1 MQALNDTDLV
11 TALMEWQVAEDA
23 IACALKKITA
33 ILLGMKVQMVQCI
46 QEWLNAVEGSQFHD
60 SFKLGTNEATV
71 SSGKVAH
78 GLNEEGAAGSESSS
92 QNQQHDLIQFQP
104 QWKEKC
110 KESYKMH

>member
-1 MQALNDTDLV
+1 MQLKEVNVSLAIYS
-11 TALMEWQVAEDA
+11 EDYN
-23 IACALKKITA
+23 LKVHIYH
-33 ILLGMKVQMVQCI
+33 
-46 QEWLNAVEGSQFHD
+46 AVHD